1 MTAGFDSLVQNG
13 SDNMDEAFVTRCPKC
28 KTAFKVNPNLLAK
41 ANGKVRCGACL
52 CVFDAEDHIQFASDE
67 LENSAP
73 AAQVVM
79 SHELDE
85 PVFEK
90 PAPTPKPVEKLTTKP
105 APRKV
110 PPQGFK
116 RTEPQLG
123 DTRQVETPVSATDLP
138 QPTSQNVDDFTRNLT
153 SEADEEFIFE
163 DDPNDLFDDDDDAPQ
178 AKDNAG
184 IGEISEDFLN
194 YRADES
200 MQNQFEPRAAGFTDD
215 DDDEAWAKSL
225 VEDDKPTA
233 TPDSYSLVDD
243 DFEADTQPKTSSVN
257 VTQYVPP
264 PASSITNKGSS
275 KVASKTASKAKS
287 APNRATGGALAIEEI
302 ESHHNHGQGFFNN
315 TLWTLLAVVLALV
328 LAAQYA
334 WFQRD
339 QLSQISSL
347 RPIYDTA
354 CELAGCTL
362 PALTDVSA
370 VNVANNQVRINPA
383 DPGTVL
389 VDLVL
394 RNQAGFEQPFPQV
407 IVTFLNDQGR
417 TTQRYRVNPQQYLTG
432 NIKPNDLMPTGV
444 AVQVQLKLENPG
456 NVARYR
462 IDLADTQ

>member
-1 MTAGFDSLVQNG
+1 M
-13 SDNMDEAFVTRCPKC
+13 
-28 KTAFKVNPNLLAK
+28 
-41 ANGKVRCGACL
+41 
-52 CVFDAEDHIQFASDE
+52 
-67 LENSAP
+67 
-73 AAQVVM
+73 
-79 SHELDE
+79 
-85 PVFEK
+85 
-90 PAPTPKPVEKLTTKP
+90 
-105 APRKV
+105 
-110 PPQGFK
+110 
-116 RTEPQLG
+116 
-123 DTRQVETPVSATDLP
+123 
-138 QPTSQNVDDFTRNLT
+138 
-153 SEADEEFIFE
+153 
-163 DDPNDLFDDDDDAPQ
+163 FDDDEDIQKAE
-178 AKDNAG
+178 DNAG

-200 MQNQFEPRAAGFTDD
+200 MQNQFEPRSAGFTDD

-233 TPDSYSLVDD
+233 TPGSYSLVED
-243 DFEADTQPKTSSVN
+243 DFEADSQPKTSSVN

-264 PASSITNKGSS
+264 PASSITNKS
-275 KVASKTASKAKS
+275 ASKA
-287 APNRATGGALAIEEI
+287 APKAKTSPSRAAGGALAIEEI

-315 TLWTLLAVVLALV
+315 TLWTILAIVLALV

-370 VNVANNQVRINPA
+370 VNVANNQVRINPV

-432 NIKPNDLMPTGV
+432 NIKPSDLMPIGV

-462 IDLADTQ
+462 IDLADAQ